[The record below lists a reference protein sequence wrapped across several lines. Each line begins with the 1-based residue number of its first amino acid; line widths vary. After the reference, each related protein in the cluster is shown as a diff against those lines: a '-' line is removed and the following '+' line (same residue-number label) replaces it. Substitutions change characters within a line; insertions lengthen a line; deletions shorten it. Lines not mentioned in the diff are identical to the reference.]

1 MFHFF
6 KSDEYY
12 PRKYMVVGVED
23 DDFGRWKILRIKA
36 HSRKAT
42 HYALLY
48 VKGDIPNV
56 EVGDWVSFDDIDG
69 AGISA
74 FTTKEGEHAQRAT
87 LMIPEGKLRVYLKGA
102 GKGQRNEN

>member
-6 KSDEYY
+6 KSDEFC

-23 DDFGRWKILRIKA
+23 DDFGRWTILRIKA
-36 HSRKAT
+36 HSRNAT
-42 HYALLY
+42 HHALLY
-48 VKGDIPNV
+48 VKGDIPSV
-56 EVGDWVSFDDIDG
+56 GVGDWVSFDDIDG

-74 FTTKEGEHAQRAT
+74 FTTKEGERAQRTT

-102 GKGQRNEN
+102 GKKQREED